1 MRVRHGPPVKRA
13 GVGRWVMLAGALLF
27 LSTFVTFAMN
37 FGDFTDFVGRARS
50 GMLRAIAGI
59 VLVAVGGFMSNA
71 SAARTAMG
79 ASTGQ
84 PPAPP
89 TPPAAPVIKVRCS
102 YCGGLNDEDAST
114 CEHCAARF

>member
-1 MRVRHGPPVKRA
+1 MKQA

-37 FGDFTDFVGRARS
+37 FGDFTNFEGRARS

-71 SAARTAMG
+71 SQARAARTALG
-79 ASTGQ
+79 SSTGGPPV
-84 PPAPP
+84 PPA
-89 TPPAAPVIKVRCS
+89 PPAAPVIKVRCS